1 MTGKKSQFYGTDLH
15 PYIKPWTF
23 TYVLLVVAI
32 NIGFSVVPLVPVFG
46 EMFPP
51 LSLAV
56 GLVFVARDFAQREI
70 GHKVIGAMLVAGVLS
85 WFMADPFVAL
95 ASITAFLIS
104 ESADWGI
111 YTWTKKPF
119 AERILISS
127 IISTP
132 LDSGVFLAMIGH
144 FSILNTILMTI
155 AKMAGALIVWWM
167 LKRR

>member
-1 MTGKKSQFYGTDLH
+1 MAYL
-15 PYIKPWTF
+15 KPWTIA
-23 TYVLLVVAI
+23 YVALIVLI

-56 GLVFVARDFAQREI
+56 GLIFVARDFAQREI
-70 GHKVIGAMLVAGVLS
+70 GHKVIGAMILAAFLS
-85 WFMADPFVAL
+85 WLMADPFVAL

-104 ESADWGI
+104 EFSDWGI

-119 AERILISS
+119 ADRILISS
-127 IISTP
+127 IVSTP

-144 FSILNTILMTI
+144 FSILNTILMTV
-155 AKMAGALIVWWM
+155 AKMAGALVVWWM
-167 LKRR
+167 LKRQ